1 MRALSSLLFD
11 NHIIVRVMAEL
22 CEQKGTFRERSLLPV
37 FTLGDFHTPP
47 MQGLI
52 FYLTFLL

>member
-11 NHIIVRVMAEL
+11 NHIVVRVVAEL
-22 CEQKGTFRERSLLPV
+22 CERKETFRERSLLPA
-37 FTLGDFHTPP
+37 FTLGDFRTPP